1 MNKFYYKINKNSS
14 FCDIIIYNMIKFLPK
29 SIVEL
34 AKKLPR
40 PLYAV
45 GGVVRN
51 FLIDGSISDDID
63 LGAAI
68 SPEELSPYLLECG
81 FKICAEYKRTG
92 TIVFDDQTRRYEYT
106 AFRREE
112 YVGGEHVPYLTQ
124 FTESIQEDALRRDFK
139 CNAIYYDLKNH
150 KYEDPLDGI
159 KDVKG
164 RVIDT
169 VTTPYKVFSNDG
181 LRLMRLA
188 RFSGELHFVP
198 TTDVLKAAS
207 THAANIKEISP
218 ERIYAELIRILQSD
232 QKYPFSDPRGHYV
245 GLKILD
251 STRVLDYIFPELT
264 EGRGMAQRADFHLYD
279 VLEHSLRTLRHA
291 DPSIRLAALL
301 HDIGKPFCF
310 KRDGYYYH
318 HFEEGEKLA
327 ESALMRLKAD
337 KETIKEVKFLVREH
351 MVDLDCSLKESQ
363 VRRFIVKNQDML
375 DKLLMVKQAD
385 FRASLETHDIA
396 PTLIKWG
403 RIMQKMQEDG
413 TPFSLKALK
422 ISAADLMAIGFKDK
436 DIGKELK
443 KLWEGAVAH
452 PELNESETLNETA
465 KKDFQKIK

>member
-1 MNKFYYKINKNSS
+1 MIN
-14 FCDIIIYNMIKFLPK
+14 FLPK
-29 SIVEL
+29 SIIEL

-51 FLIDGSISDDID
+51 FLIDGSISQDID

-68 SPEELSPYLLECG
+68 LPSELAPYLKECN
-81 FKICAEYKRTG
+81 FEILAEYKRTG
-92 TIVFDDQTRRYEYT
+92 TLVFSDGERKYEYT
-106 AFRREE
+106 AFRKES
-112 YVGGEHVPYLTQ
+112 YLGGEHVPANTQ
-124 FTESIQEDALRRDFK
+124 FTENLEEDSLRRDFK
-139 CNAIYYDLKNH
+139 CNAVYYDLKNQ

-159 KDVKG
+159 NDIRNK
-164 RVIDT
+164 VIDT

-188 RFSGELHFVP
+188 RFAGELNFTP
-198 TTDVLKAAS
+198 TSDVLSAAT
-207 THAANIKEISP
+207 THAKNVTEISP
-218 ERIYAELIRILQSD
+218 ERIYAELIRILSSD

-251 STRVLDYIFPELT
+251 ATRVLDYIFPELA
-264 EGRGMAQRADFHLYD
+264 EGRGMAQRADFHRYD

-291 DPSIRLAALL
+291 DPQIRLAALL
-301 HDIGKPFCF
+301 HDVAKPFCF

-318 HFEEGEKLA
+318 HFEEGEVLA
-327 ESALMRLKAD
+327 EKVLLRLKAD

-351 MVDLDCSLKESQ
+351 MVDLDCSMKESS
-363 VRRFIVKNQDML
+363 VRKFIVKNQERL

-403 RIMQKMQEDG
+403 RIINKMKEDG
-413 TPFSLKALK
+413 TPFTLKELNITASEL
-422 ISAADLMAIGFKDK
+422 IELGFRDK

-443 KLWEGAVAH
+443 KLWDFAILR
-452 PELNESETLNETA
+452 PEKNNKDTLIEMA
-465 KKDFQKIK
+465 KKDFKK